1 MPETLHE
8 LLVQASEEHP
18 DRIALLDAD
27 AVVTYADLAASARK
41 VSCALAKA
49 GISTGDRVGLMLP
62 KSIDAVAAIY
72 GILMSGAAYVPIDP
86 NAPAERS
93 GQIADNASIR
103 ALITD
108 ASRITNTVPTML
120 ANCDTVKIFDAH
132 EMTSEKTGQHEV
144 ISEDGADDPEADLP
158 VVTGSGL
165 AYILHTSGSTGRPK
179 GVAISHRSSLTFVNM
194 AADFFD
200 ITEEDR
206 LCSQV
211 PFHFDLSVFDLFVA
225 AREGAS
231 LVIFPEFYAA
241 FPRKYVAAIDEHEI
255 TVWNS
260 VPSALSMIMN
270 STEPVSGSLQS
281 IRVILFSGE
290 AMPAKYLRRLHDY
303 FPNADL
309 YNGYGQTEA
318 NTSLYYKVT
327 SVPDDEWRVPI
338 GRPFPGYQ
346 VFLADDD
353 GNRVEAPNLEGE
365 IVVQSEAVADGYWN
379 DSELTAARF
388 RFEETSDGQQ
398 VRQFRTGDLAR
409 VQTDGNYVFCGR
421 TDDMVKSRGYR
432 IELGEIETAI
442 LSVPGVTEGACIAI
456 PDDDI
461 GNRLIAFMTMDAGSD
476 HSDETMLRILR
487 EQLPAYMVPEEIQV
501 VPDFPRTSTGKIDKN
516 LLLSTLQQSS
526 D

>member
-27 AVVTYADLAASARK
+27 ATATYSELVVHARK
-41 VSCALAKA
+41 IACVLANA

-72 GILMSGAAYVPIDP
+72 GILMCGAAYVPIDP
-86 NAPAERS
+86 NAPADRAAR
-93 GQIADNASIR
+93 IAENASIR
-103 ALITD
+103 GLVTD
-108 ASRITNTVPTML
+108 TGRITSTVPTML
-120 ANCDTVKIFDAH
+120 ANCGRVKIFVSREATD
-132 EMTSEKTGQHEV
+132 EKIDQHEV
-144 ISEDGADDPEADLP
+144 IPWSSADVPEANLP
-158 VVTGSGL
+158 AVAGDGL

-179 GVAISHRSSLTFVNM
+179 GVAISHRSSLTFVKM

-206 LCSQV
+206 LCSQA

-241 FPRKYVAAIDEHEI
+241 FPKKYVAAIDEYKI
-255 TVWNS
+255 TIWNS

-270 STEPVSGSLQS
+270 STKPVPDSLQS

-353 GNRVEAPNLEGE
+353 GNRVKSPDHEGE

-379 DSELTAARF
+379 DPELTTVRF
-388 RFEETSDGQQ
+388 RFEETGDGQR

-409 VQTDGNYVFCGR
+409 LQPDGNYVFCGR

-461 GNRLIAFMTMDAGSD
+461 SNRLIGFVTVDARSD
-476 HSDETMLRILR
+476 HSGETMLRVLR